1 LKNGLKTIQTERSI
15 SPRGGVTTQQFPKP
29 QDERSRSNSCTR
41 ATVGRGK
48 EGREGREGV
57 TFCNGLCHHST
68 KANKNMRSSVI
79 ASQTHENHRFRLM
92 T

>member
-48 EGREGREGV
+48 EGREGREGRV
-57 TFCNGLCHHST
+57 SLSAMAYVIIQQRPT
-68 KANKNMRSSVI
+68 K
-79 ASQTHENHRFRLM
+79 T
-92 T
+92 